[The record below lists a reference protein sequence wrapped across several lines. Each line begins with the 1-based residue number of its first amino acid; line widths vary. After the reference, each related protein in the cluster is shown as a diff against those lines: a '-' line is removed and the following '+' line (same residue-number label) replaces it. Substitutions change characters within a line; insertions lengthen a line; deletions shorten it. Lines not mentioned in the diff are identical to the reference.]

1 MVNKN
6 MLRMKAFFQGRKEI
20 CDLSRSNRMLSTD
33 QITEISPD
41 VRTYFWVT
49 IYYLSTIIDTFSQI
63 ILQPRIADPVEFYPD
78 FQPSRKK
85 TRFTSYFFRSDVK

>member
-1 MVNKN
+1 
-6 MLRMKAFFQGRKEI
+6 
-20 CDLSRSNRMLSTD
+20 MLSTD
-33 QITEISPD
+33 QITEISPY

-78 FQPSRKK
+78 FQPLRKK
-85 TRFTSYFFRSDVK
+85 NQIHLLLFSFRLKVIFFNEINNSDYSPL